1 MHTISVDNVIIDD
14 FKYHR
19 NWAFINKLFF
29 KYNNEYSG
37 NSFGN
42 ILIVPYWCWP
52 GMFENKHGKFRNYC
66 DVCINTKNAT
76 RRMSH

>member
-19 NWAFINKLFF
+19 NWVFINKLFF
-29 KYNNEYSG
+29 KHKNEYSG

-42 ILIVPYWCWP
+42 ILIVLYWCWQQ
-52 GMFENKHGKFRNYC
+52 MFENKFSDQWSSEH
-66 DVCINTKNAT
+66 
-76 RRMSH
+76 SL